1 MGNCQTVDKYIVPAY
16 NKISM
21 HSHFDME
28 KPMKSISIRGVDDQL
43 ATLLKREAKAA
54 QKSINQF
61 VLEVL
66 KKQVGLDK
74 KKGSTRKYTLT
85 LIPYSVVGQKMNLM
99 RFRAKSILKGVSNKS
114 FGNEQNPDGYQYLF
128 PCA

>member
-1 MGNCQTVDKYIVPAY
+1 LKTEVNIHWSVMGNCQTVDKYIVPAY

-74 KKGSTRKYTLT
+74 KRQYTQVYSDLDT
-85 LIPYSVVGQKMNLM
+85 L
-99 RFRAKSILKGVSNKS
+99 
-114 FGNEQNPDGYQYLF
+114 FGRWSKNEFDEIQSKIDSERRIEQELWQ
-128 PCA
+128 

>member
-1 MGNCQTVDKYIVPAY
+1 
-16 NKISM
+16 M

-74 KKGSTRKYTLT
+74 KRQYTQVYSDLDT
-85 LIPYSVVGQKMNLM
+85 L
-99 RFRAKSILKGVSNKS
+99 
-114 FGNEQNPDGYQYLF
+114 FGRWSKNEFDEIQSKIDSERRIEQELWQ
-128 PCA
+128 